1 MVKLKE
7 DIFDNL
13 LLILVWISFFFSIN
27 LNPAEFFEYNITSKI
42 RILAPI
48 LLSTLIIFFRYKE
61 IQIKVVEP
69 IVFLF
74 LIIIFLYIFFN
85 LISPINNIINLF
97 WPTYMLLSFFIL
109 TNFTNFDQ
117 KNLLMK
123 LTLILVIGGFV
134 VFFTLVIID
143 MFKNSN
149 FHFYGSYGTKK
160 GYGGLEYPPR
170 SSGLSRLALISYA
183 YFSIYYFLTN
193 KKNLIL
199 LILISFFAIIT
210 LLFQSRTT
218 SFIYLFIT
226 IFWITLYFKNFFYDK
241 RLIIFA
247 IIIPIAF
254 NTFYQY
260 FLISKNQIISSKYV
274 KMETPNWP
282 PNNFRPSK
290 ITELSENINVFN
302 IIQDGLLRDTLSYSE
317 NKFKDRANRINK
329 FSSDRFANWKK
340 AKEIIEK
347 NYFKGHGAQADRL
360 LVNQSIHNSIIY
372 STLAGGVLA
381 GVAMLL
387 IYLYSVFLLF
397 KFYFFSKIK
406 HNNIVISHFSGILL
420 IIFGL
425 RSLLETSIAVY
436 SIDYLIYLIAF
447 AIFKNQFDTS
457 KIT

>member
-7 DIFDNL
+7 EIFDNL

-61 IQIKVVEP
+61 IQIKVVDP

-123 LTLILVIGGFV
+123 LTLILVIGGFLL
-134 VFFTLVIID
+134 FFALVLID
-143 MFKNSN
+143 MINNSN
-149 FHFYGSYGTKK
+149 YHFYGAYGSKK
-160 GYGGLEYPPR
+160 GYVGLEYPPR
-170 SSGLSRLALISYA
+170 SSGLSRLALICYA
-183 YFSIYYFLTN
+183 YFSMYYFLTN
-193 KKNLIL
+193 KKNFIL

-226 IFWITLYFKNFFYDK
+226 IFWMTLYFKNFFYDK
-241 RLIIFA
+241 RLIIFT

-254 NTFYQY
+254 NSIYQHL
-260 FLISKNQIISSKYV
+260 LIKNNQIVTTK
-274 KMETPNWP
+274 N
-282 PNNFRPSK
+282 
-290 ITELSENINVFN
+290 ITVLNV
-302 IIQDGLLRDTLSYSE
+302 IQDGLLRDTLSYPE
-317 NKFKDRANRINK
+317 NKFKDKAKRINK

-406 HNNIVISHFSGILL
+406 HSNIVISHFSGILL
-420 IIFGL
+420 VIFGL